1 MLWLVAIALGL
12 IAGLVT
18 GGSIDNFSRVRFKW
32 PLLVLG
38 AVVIREVVLLT
49 PLNRVDGAQYVYL
62 AALAAIV
69 AWTIRHFDLL
79 PGVWLVSAGG
89 ALNLLVI
96 GVNGARMPVAPAL
109 AGSLLSRGEIA
120 QYKLMGPGT
129 NLNSL
134 GDWISLPP
142 LPEAYSPGDVV
153 IAAGLALV
161 VYLITRRP
169 TRSQTDDAGTSRR
182 IVSDPP

>member
-1 MLWLVAIALGL
+1 MLWVVAIALGL
-12 IAGLVT
+12 VVGLVT
-18 GGSIDNFSRVRFKW
+18 GGSIDNFSRVRFRW
-32 PLLVLG
+32 PLVLLV
-38 AVVIREVVLLT
+38 AVVIREAVLLT
-49 PLNRVDGAQYVYL
+49 PLRHVDGAQYVYL

-69 AWTIRHFDLL
+69 AWTIWHFDLL

-89 ALNLLVI
+89 ALNLIVI

-120 QYKLMGPGT
+120 QYTLMGPGT

-134 GDWISLPP
+134 GDWISVPP
-142 LPEAYSPGDVV
+142 FPEAYSPGDVV

-161 VYLITRRP
+161 VFLMTRRP
-169 TRSQTDDAGTSRR
+169 TRSQADGAETSRR